1 MSVHY
6 ERQMN
11 QIFTTHTNIEYKL
24 QPKNK
29 VMSKWRCE
37 EWWIG
42 VRWTRKWNEGEKE
55 RRRECVGKERTTDFY
70 GMYWLAGWLAGWLV
84 GRSEGNDVC
93 HNGGMRV
100 LDFYPIYIHT
110 QTSYTHFDRATFQFD
125 EILEQSIKIPFFIII
140 IISIR
145 DAYYYS
151 TSWGVYCLFI
161 AKNIKRHSNK
171 IDILII
177 WPVWY
182 CTQDAVVHMV
192 NIYTHSYPHSAP
204 YTHTFSVCV
213 Y

>member
-1 MSVHY
+1 MKNDGSVFDEHGS
-6 ERQMN
+6 EMKEKKSDGESVSEKSAQR
-11 QIFTTHTNIEYKL
+11 IFMVCT
-24 QPKNK
+24 
-29 VMSKWRCE
+29 
-37 EWWIG
+37 
-42 VRWTRKWNEGEKE
+42 
-55 RRRECVGKERTTDFY
+55 
-70 GMYWLAGWLAGWLV
+70 GWLAGWLV

-145 DAYYYS
+145 NAYYYS

-213 Y
+213 CIKFGPKIKHRFNAMASNSYTLNRTLAT